1 MDKNQI
7 IVGVGALAIGT
18 GVGFATGYYISKR
31 KYEARLEEE
40 IASVRESYAK
50 AAQNTSKPDLEAIR
64 QRQEENA
71 RRKAVIEQTQDYS
84 QVVET
89 EGYSAEAE
97 ETDAEIFQRTYGRT
111 PSDAELTLMGRGFS
125 PTDAVRDANDDA
137 DSHIP
142 EGNIFDQV
150 FVDPEDEG
158 ELAEQPISL
167 DGPYVISAADW
178 YLNETDY
185 DQVTLTYWA
194 DDAVLV
200 DDDHRIIPDIDRVV
214 GDTNIRNR
222 FGFKSEDPDVVYVR
236 NDKLKVDYE
245 VTKDERSWAEVNH
258 KVKGGEDNE
267 TGTPRRM
274 RGDDE

>member
-64 QRQEENA
+64 ERQEENA
-71 RRKAVIEQTQDYS
+71 RRKAVIEETQNYS

-137 DSHIP
+137 DSNIP
-142 EGNIFDQV
+142 EGNIFDQT
-150 FVDPEDEG
+150 FSEPESDG

-167 DGPYVISAADW
+167 DGPYVISVADW
-178 YLNETDY
+178 MLNETNY

-194 DDAVLV
+194 DDSVLV
-200 DDDHRIIPDIDRVV
+200 DDNNRIIPDVDRVV
-214 GDTNIRNR
+214 GVTNIRNR
-222 FGFKSEDPDVVYVR
+222 FGFMSEDADTVYIR
-236 NDKLKVDYE
+236 NDDLKVDYE
-245 VTKDERSWAEVNH
+245 VTRDERNWAEVIHN
-258 KVKGGEDNE
+258 VRAGEINE
-267 TGTPRRM
+267 TGNPRRM